1 MMKNCL
7 RIAAMVAMV
16 AMIAAI
22 DAPDAKASIITYSGD
37 NSPGSLAAEVTFDNS
52 VSGTL
57 TVTLSNVGGDILVP
71 VDVLTGVFFDL
82 SAGSG
87 LTKVS
92 AVVAPG
98 SAIIYDT
105 DGNPVTLT
113 AGTSVA
119 GEWAYKTGLGGSS
132 PGNTGISSSGLGLF
146 GPTDRF
152 STAAAA
158 NLEGPADPDGLQYG
172 LFSANDNPATGNSA
186 VSDDGNND
194 AFIKNSV
201 VFTFSTTGVFDLDR
215 ISNVSFQYGTAL
227 TEPNIPGEPPDEV
240 PPPVPEPSTLLMGA
254 VAMVGLGFARF
265 RGSKKS

>member
-52 VSGTL
+52 TAGTL
-57 TVTLSNVGGDILVP
+57 KVTLSNVGGDVLVP
-71 VDVLTGVFFDL
+71 ADVLTGVFFDL
-82 SAGSG
+82 AAGPS

-92 AVVAPG
+92 ALVAPG
-98 SAIIYDT
+98 SVIVLD
-105 DGNPVTLT
+105 T
-113 AGTSVA
+113 AGTDVS

-132 PGNTGISSSGLGLF
+132 PGNAGISSSGLGLF
-146 GPTDRF
+146 GPGDRF
-152 STAAAA
+152 STAGAA
-158 NLEGPADPDGLQYG
+158 NLAGPASPDGVQYG
-172 LFSANDNPATGNSA
+172 LFSANDLPGTGNTP
-186 VSDDGNND
+186 VTVNDGD
-194 AFIKNSV
+194 TGFVKNSV
-201 VFTFSTTGVFDLDR
+201 VFNFTTTGVFDLDR
-215 ISNVSFQYGTAL
+215 ISNVSFQYGTDL
-227 TEPNIPGEPPDEV
+227 SEPNIPGEPPDEV